1 MDLLT
6 RLQTDMKTA
15 MKAGEKDRLTVI
27 RMLIS
32 DVKNIDLNPAKPTAE
47 QVVEAYAKKLKKS
60 AEEYE
65 KIGRTK
71 EVETLKSEIDIVEG
85 YLPKKLTK
93 AETEPLV
100 DAFLATNAFTEK
112 DAGRATGA
120 FMKQHADGTQGIL
133 DAGVVNPLIRQKLA
147 GK

>member
-15 MKAGEKDRLTVI
+15 MKAGEKDRLQVI

-32 DVKNIDLNPAKPTAE
+32 EVKNIDLNPAKPTAE
-47 QVVEAYAKKLKKS
+47 QAVEAYAKKLKKS
-60 AEEYE
+60 AEEFE
-65 KIGRTK
+65 KIGRTE
-71 EVETLKSEIDIVEG
+71 EVAKLKAETAQVEE
-85 YLPKKLTK
+85 YLPKKLS
-93 AETEPLV
+93 AQETSPLI
-100 DAFLATNAFTEK
+100 DAFLAANPAFTEK

-120 FMKQHADGTQGIL
+120 FMKQHAGVV
-133 DAGVVNPLIRQKLA
+133 DAGIVNPLIRAKLA